1 MKKSTKRNII
11 LTSLA
16 AIAAAG
22 SVVVGST
29 YALFTS
35 ESKANIAV
43 TSGKVEVVATLG
55 NLKTYSGVDLTGDPD
70 TDKVEETETLGV
82 FTNGGTAKIE
92 ENNLILD
99 KLTPGDKVTFEIA
112 IKNNSDVKIKYRTLV
127 KSIEDNGLFAG
138 LKVKIADDTFTGEVI
153 ESKWVKYNVGE
164 GNQTIKVY
172 VELPSD
178 AGNEYQEKSCKL
190 AYSVEAVQ
198 SNAKVAGITRVSS
211 ASEFQEAIAEGS
223 DVDLVEDITL
233 DEALTITGDL
243 TVYGNGK
250 TFNAPAD
257 KDNRVIQ
264 YNESS
269 EDCSITLKDV
279 KVDASTIER
288 GLTFYGNTGKVEV
301 VLDRCEVSADHYAVN
316 VGYYNENIEL
326 VFKNSD
332 IVGYAAFQTFSAGTK
347 ATFENCNLKGL
358 NKWSGN
364 DDDFGT
370 ICVNYDAD
378 DTVLSFK
385 NCTIEAEEKGTAKE
399 YFLDLRA
406 KCDLTFDGCTFKK
419 NGTEV
424 ELTSDDICVDGE
436 LAESDYTITVK

>member
-1 MKKSTKRNII
+1 MKNSTKRNII

-22 SVVVGST
+22 AVVVGST

-35 ESKANIAV
+35 ESKTNIAV

-112 IKNNSDVKIKYRTLV
+112 VKNNSDVKIKYRTLV

-138 LKVKIADDTFTGEVI
+138 LKVKIADDTFTGEDI

-164 GNQTIKVY
+164 GNQTITVS

-211 ASEFQEAIAEGS
+211 ASEFEEAIAEGS
-223 DVDLVEDITL
+223 DVDLVEDIKL
-233 DEALTITGDL
+233 DEPLSITGDL
-243 TVYGNGK
+243 TIYGNGN
-250 TFNAPAD
+250 TFDAPSSGTRA
-257 KDNRVIQ
+257 IQ
-264 YNESS
+264 CNDTE
-269 EDCSITLKDV
+269 EDFTLTLEDV

-288 GLTFYGNTGKVEV
+288 GLTFGDNYGKVEV
-301 VLDRCEVSADHYAVN
+301 VLNRCEVSADHYALNLVSDNPN
-316 VGYYNENIEL
+316 VEFTI
-326 VFKNSD
+326 KNSD

-358 NKWSGN
+358 NKWNGSPVN
-364 DDDFGT
+364 DFGT

-378 DTVLSFK
+378 DTVLNFK
-385 NCTIEAEEKGTAKE
+385 NCTIEAEEQGTAKE

-406 KCDLTFDGCTFKK
+406 KCDLTFEGCTFKK

-424 ELTSDDICVDGE
+424 ELTSDYIDVDGE
-436 LAESDYTITVK
+436 LADSDYTVTVK